1 METENSN
8 IIDFI
13 LDESFQRF
21 VINKNPEDTK
31 FWESWISEHPGAVES
46 FEESRNII
54 SFIVTRK
61 VLPKNKAISNE
72 VYEKLLLQIEVETQK
87 SSQEPA
93 RKHFSYYWY
102 AASAILIVGLAFLF
116 TYNINI
122 KAYFTS
128 QNLEVIVPKGQ
139 RSQLLLPDGTKVWLN
154 AGTIFKYPSNFL
166 KHGREVYLE
175 GEAFFSVTHNNQPF
189 IVHLKDNLFVKVFG
203 TEFNVKSYAEDKI
216 VETTLIKGLVHFL
229 RKDEN
234 DHVVN
239 EIKLAP
245 KEMVT
250 YEKAVK
256 KMTITKIVPFTTV
269 ATSTKSPATTQDKN
283 NDKNNKVDQVK
294 VLESLSE
301 TAITT
306 AWKDN
311 TLAFQDETLED
322 ISIKM
327 ERWFGISLKIQD
339 EELKRERFT
348 GNFSNQESVYQILDI
363 INRSE
368 PIQYT
373 KQNQT
378 IIITRK
384 KHN

>member
-1 METENSN
+1 METDNSE

-21 VINKNPEDTK
+21 VINKTPEDTK
-31 FWESWISEHPGAVES
+31 YWESWIGEHPNAVES

-61 VLPKNKAISNE
+61 VLPKNKVISDE
-72 VYEKLLLQIEVETQK
+72 VYKKLLLQIEAETQK
-87 SSQEPA
+87 PLQEPE
-93 RKHFSYYWY
+93 RKHISYFWY

-116 TYNINI
+116 TYNSNI
-122 KAYFTS
+122 RTSFTS

-139 RSQLLLPDGTKVWLN
+139 RSQLLLPDGTRVWLN
-154 AGTIFKYPSNFL
+154 SGTIFKYPSSFL

-175 GEAFFSVTHNNQPF
+175 GEAFFNVTHNNQPF

-216 VETTLIKGLVHFL
+216 VETTLIKGMVHFL

-234 DHVVN
+234 DQVIN
-239 EIKLAP
+239 EIKLEP

-250 YEKAVK
+250 YEKAFR
-256 KMTITKIVPFTTV
+256 KMTISKIVPYTTPV
-269 ATSTKSPATTQDKN
+269 TNTKSLATNPDRI
-283 NDKNNKVDQVK
+283 NKVEQVK
-294 VLESLSE
+294 ETESLSE
-301 TAITT
+301 SAITT

-311 TLAFQDETLED
+311 TLVFQNETLEE
-322 ISIKM
+322 ISTKM
-327 ERWFGISLKIQD
+327 ERWFGIPLKIED
-339 EELKRERFT
+339 EELKKERFT
-348 GNFSNQESVYQILDI
+348 GNFMNQESVYQVLDI

-373 KQNQT
+373 KQNKM
-378 IIITRK
+378 IIITKK

>member
-1 METENSN
+1 METDNSE

-21 VINKNPEDTK
+21 VINKTPEDTK
-31 FWESWISEHPGAVES
+31 YWESWISEHPNAVES

-54 SFIVTRK
+54 SFIITRK
-61 VLPKNKAISNE
+61 VLPRNKAISDE
-72 VYEKLLLQIEVETQK
+72 VYKKLLLQIEAETQK
-87 SSQEPA
+87 PLREPE
-93 RKHFSYYWY
+93 RKHISYFWY

-116 TYNINI
+116 TYNSNI
-122 KAYFTS
+122 RTSFTS

-154 AGTIFKYPSNFL
+154 SGTIFKYPSSFL

-175 GEAFFSVTHNNQPF
+175 GEAFFNVTHNNQPF

-216 VETTLIKGLVHFL
+216 VETTLIKGMVHFL

-234 DHVVN
+234 DQVIN
-239 EIKLAP
+239 EIKLEP

-250 YEKAVK
+250 YEKTFR
-256 KMTITKIVPFTTV
+256 KMTISKIVPYTTPV
-269 ATSTKSPATTQDKN
+269 TNTKSLATNPDKI
-283 NDKNNKVDQVK
+283 NKVEQVK
-294 VLESLSE
+294 EAESLSE
-301 TAITT
+301 SAITT

-311 TLAFQDETLED
+311 TLVFQNETLEE
-322 ISIKM
+322 ISTKM
-327 ERWFGISLKIQD
+327 ERWFGIPLKIED
-339 EELKRERFT
+339 EELKKERFT
-348 GNFSNQESVYQILDI
+348 GNFMNQESVYQVLDI

-373 KQNQT
+373 KQNKM
-378 IIITRK
+378 IIITKK